1 MPAQRHVKK
10 AGGAGQPSDERPV
23 LVDKGE
29 CERGERGSDE
39 RMISRKLLAG
49 LIVIGFVGF
58 AIGWGTYSYFSD
70 TETSSGNIF
79 SAGTLDLKV
88 NGTDN
93 PSAFFTVSNVMPG
106 NSSSKS
112 IVLSNSGTL
121 AGKAYIHFKN
131 VVDSPGTTPQP
142 EPTPDNG
149 ELSKNLKIKVS
160 NGTATVVEG
169 FLFDIKSNSYLLGT
183 IAGGGFLTVT
193 IEWSIPSTVGNEI
206 MGDSVTF
213 DIEFSL
219 EQA

>member
-1 MPAQRHVKK
+1 
-10 AGGAGQPSDERPV
+10 
-23 LVDKGE
+23 
-29 CERGERGSDE
+29 
-39 RMISRKLLAG
+39 MISRKLLAG
-49 LIVIGFVGF
+49 LIVIGLVGF

-70 TETSSGNIF
+70 TETSSENTF

-93 PSAFFTVSNVMPG
+93 LSAFFTVSNVMPG

-131 VVDSPGTTPQP
+131 VVDRPGTTPEP
-142 EPTPDNG
+142 EDLPDNG
-149 ELSKNLKIKVS
+149 ELSLKLYIKVLVD
-160 NGTATVVEG
+160 GTVKAEG
-169 FLFDIKSNSYLLGT
+169 YLSQIQSNSYELGT
-183 IAGGGFLTVT
+183 IAGGGSLTVT
-193 IEWSIPSTVGNEI
+193 IQWNIPSDVGSVI

-219 EQA
+219 VQA